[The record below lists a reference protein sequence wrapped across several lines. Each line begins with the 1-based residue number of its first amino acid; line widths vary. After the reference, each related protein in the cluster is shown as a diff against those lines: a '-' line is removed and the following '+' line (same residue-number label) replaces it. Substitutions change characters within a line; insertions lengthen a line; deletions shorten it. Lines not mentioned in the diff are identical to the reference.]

1 MVRIPDLRRRNRD
14 QDRDR
19 IEVGV
24 EAGVV
29 TPTGDVRD
37 SALVPLAERL
47 TRAVEGVVDV
57 RCALTLATG
66 A

>member
-47 TRAVEGVVDV
+47 TRAVGGVVDV
-57 RCALTLATG
+57 RRALTLATG